1 MAMITIVLMIGMEE
15 TLTETGMQVAREI
28 LKTIMDQETLEEMTD
43 IRIVEIE
50 NLISLEI
57 MEIVTDLLVK
67 EDMNRIIQKSILE

>member
-1 MAMITIVLMIGMEE
+1 MITIILMIGMEE
-15 TLTETGMQVAREI
+15 TLTGTGMQVAREI
-28 LKTIMDQETLEEMTD
+28 LETIMDQETLEEMTD

-50 NLISLEI
+50 NLIFLEI

>member
-1 MAMITIVLMIGMEE
+1 MITIILMIGMEE
-15 TLTETGMQVAREI
+15 TLTGTGMQVAREI
-28 LKTIMDQETLEEMTD
+28 LETIMDQETLEEMTD

>member
-1 MAMITIVLMIGMEE
+1 MITIILMIGMEE
-15 TLTETGMQVAREI
+15 TLTGTGMQVAREI
-28 LKTIMDQETLEEMTD
+28 LETIMDQETLEEMTD

-50 NLISLEI
+50 NLIFREI